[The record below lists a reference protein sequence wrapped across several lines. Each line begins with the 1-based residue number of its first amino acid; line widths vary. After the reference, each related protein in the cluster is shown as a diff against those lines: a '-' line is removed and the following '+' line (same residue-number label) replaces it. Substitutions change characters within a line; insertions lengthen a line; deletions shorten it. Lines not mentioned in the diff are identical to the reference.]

1 MLRKRKQHRPDS
13 STLAQLWGFNLFL
26 LVLSVSAYMGLPTL
40 LKTSVIEFQ
49 NIKSEPFDGT
59 VAPIA
64 FVPNWLDASNLNKS
78 LRFENI
84 STDSFVDLPNYDADL
99 LRVDDS
105 KNRIATLQRS
115 TYITPYMGSY
125 RMNFE
130 EYDGSHLGVD
140 IRAPLGTPVLSVA
153 NGVVVKV
160 NDKETADGKYVVIRH
175 DDVPF

>member
-1 MLRKRKQHRPDS
+1 M
-13 STLAQLWGFNLFL
+13 FNLFL
-26 LVLSVSAYMGLPTL
+26 LAISVSAYLGLPSL
-40 LKTSVIEFQ
+40 VKTSVVEFQ
-49 NIKSEPFDGT
+49 NVKSEPFDGT

-64 FVPNWLDASNLNKS
+64 FVPNWLDSTYSNKA

-84 STDSFVDLPNYDADL
+84 STDAFVDLPRYDPEL
-99 LRVDDS
+99 LVVDDS
-105 KNRIATLQRS
+105 KNRIAALERS

-153 NGVVVKV
+153 NGIVVKA
-160 NDKETADGKYVVIRH
+160 NDKETADGKYVIIRH
-175 DDVPF
+175 DDVPFG